1 MVQAWLYDG
10 ETALRHPVEVEQHGG
25 DLLIRFADGDTLAL
39 APSRLLH
46 VESRSGHEVYGR
58 PDAQGW
64 RLGIPDGDVPSLAAV
79 LPRQQRYGR
88 WIDKVGLVPAAA
100 AFVALS
106 AGVIFAGAKMPEWL
120 APHIPMQWEKDYG
133 DALVGDLGGKYCNGA
148 GGQAALNK
156 LAAKLSPAAAGLDIR
171 VVKIDMVNAAAL
183 PGGTIII
190 FEELLSE
197 SDAPE
202 DMAGVLA
209 HELAHVE
216 RRHVTQAMIRDLGLG
231 LVVSAFGGTTGGN
244 INGLLAAGY
253 SRGSEREADKDAI
266 AKLRGA
272 GIDPLPTAQFF
283 KKLADSEAKLGRV
296 AQGMSY
302 ISTHPMSA
310 ERQKAF
316 ADSRENGRV
325 YAPALSSEE
334 WRALFNIC
342 FNDPARRKDNSFNP
356 FD

>member
-1 MVQAWLYDG
+1 VARAWLYDG
-10 ETALRHPVEVEQHGG
+10 DTALRHPVEATRDGVN
-25 DLLIRFADGDTLAL
+25 LLIRFEDGDTLAL
-39 APSRLLH
+39 APLRLVH
-46 VESRSGHEVYGR
+46 IESRSGHEVYGR
-58 PDAQGW
+58 PDLEGW
-64 RLGIPDGDVPSLAAV
+64 RLGIPAADAKELGPV
-79 LPRQQRYGR
+79 LPAQQRYGR
-88 WIDKVGLVPAAA
+88 WIDRVGLVPAALT
-100 AFVALS
+100 FVAVS
-106 AGVIFAGAKMPEWL
+106 AAIVFAGWRMPVWL
-120 APHIPMQWEKDYG
+120 APHIPVQWEKDYG
-133 DALVGDLGGKYCNGA
+133 DALVGDLGGKYCNGP

-156 LAAKLSPAAAGLDIR
+156 LAAKLSPAAAGLKIR

-231 LVVSAFGGTTGGN
+231 LVVSAFGGNTGGN

-253 SRGSEREADKDAI
+253 SRGSEREADADAI
-266 AKLRGA
+266 AKLRNA
-272 GIDPLPTAQFF
+272 GIDPLPTANFF
-283 KKLADSEAKLGRV
+283 KKLGEQEAKLGRV
-296 AQGMSY
+296 AESLSY

-316 ADSRENGRV
+316 ADSREKGRA